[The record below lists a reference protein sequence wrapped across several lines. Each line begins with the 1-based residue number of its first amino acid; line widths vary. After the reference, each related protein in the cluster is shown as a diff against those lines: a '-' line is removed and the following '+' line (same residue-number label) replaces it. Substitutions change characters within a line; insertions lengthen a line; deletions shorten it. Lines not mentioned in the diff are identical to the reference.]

1 AFVGRSYTNQGRAL
15 TSGVD
20 LQVDWSGQFEF
31 GRLGVNVLANYNLEN
46 ITQTSDDVP
55 QVDWVGTNGRELGLQ
70 CIGYDYRLFSTLSW
84 FQGPWI
90 ASLRWRYFPDIRSG
104 AAGRT
109 PDTRLRGVHS
119 SYSNF
124 SLASGFNVNEFLS
137 LRVGIDNLFDK
148 L

>member
-1 AFVGRSYTNQGRAL
+1 V
-15 TSGVD
+15 
-20 LQVDWSGQFEF
+20 
-31 GRLGVNVLANYNLEN
+31 
-46 ITQTSDDVP
+46 
-55 QVDWVGTNGRELGLQ
+55 GLQ
-70 CIGYDYRLFSTLSW
+70 GMGYDDRVFSSLSW

-148 L
+148 LPPLQGGEPWREEESATDYNRAPTRAGGGVYDPLGRTIYFNASVRF